1 MGVVFLEENVESQ
14 CMVKTGFSEEKNGPM
29 RVKMKGLADQLERVP
44 HVIGVEYCCT

>member
-29 RVKMKGLADQLERVP
+29 RVKMKGL
-44 HVIGVEYCCT
+44 VE